1 MTEIHI
7 GWEEFVA
14 RHKTKKIS
22 PWVDL
27 NKGHA
32 LMKSPL
38 GPSNWRV
45 TIKLMTW
52 LTLLAIPTAIVLF
65 FFIKWW
71 IPVIIIVLSFMFM
84 RAIRQEA
91 AKAVIETSLEN
102 PEFYS
107 HAILSGTMKI
117 YSADGQNENEK

>member
-1 MTEIHI
+1 MTEVQIN
-7 GWEEFVA
+7 WEEFVT
-14 RHKTKKIS
+14 RHKTQNIKL
-22 PWVDL
+22 WVDL

-32 LMKSPL
+32 LIKSPF

-65 FFIKWW
+65 FFVRWW
-71 IPVIIIVLSFMFM
+71 IPIIIIVLSFMFM

-91 AKAVIETSLEN
+91 AKAVIETSLES

-107 HAILSGTMKI
+107 HAILSGTMKT
-117 YSADGQNENEK
+117 YLTDEQGQE